1 MCNLYVLESCSF
13 CFKVKL
19 ATTARF
25 ARLRCSLRLQGDI
38 VDFMCIMVPAPKKI
52 GLGRPLKALRPLEGP
67 GEARDHQGPP
77 GINAVVKRNR
87 LSQKKNFGLG
97 RPLMASRPLEGSGG
111 AGHHQGPSGI
121 DAGVKRNHLSQKK
134 NSASAGLRRP
144 LEATRG
150 RNLGLPRYFWASLD
164 LSFP

>member
-1 MCNLYVLESCSF
+1 MYNGPC
-13 CFKVKL
+13 
-19 ATTARF
+19 A
-25 ARLRCSLRLQGDI
+25 
-38 VDFMCIMVPAPKKI
+38 KKKF

-77 GINAVVKRNR
+77 GINAVVKRNC

-97 RPLMASRPLEGSGG
+97 RPLMASRPLEGSRG

-134 NSASAGLRRP
+134 IWPRPAFDGLWRPPEAGIRMPHPKLSLTLHKLSIGTHIYGVGASAHIL
-144 LEATRG
+144 
-150 RNLGLPRYFWASLD
+150 
-164 LSFP
+164 